1 MAQVKFY
8 RGGQTAS
15 LPNTIEDGAIY
26 ILDNGDNSG
35 ELYTDIGNQRI
46 KVGTGQSSIVIKT
59 TQEWRA
65 ENPKTIS
72 KLGNIY
78 IFSDARAYQ
87 EDYEENG
94 ETLTRTVTVPGIK
107 IGDGQTYVVDLPFST
122 ITTEQ
127 INFWNNKVNCYLETE
142 YNEQGNQENLVFTR
156 TF

>member
-1 MAQVKFY
+1 MAQIKFY

-26 ILDNGDNSG
+26 VLDNGDTSG
-35 ELYTDIGNQRI
+35 EIYTDINNQRI
-46 KVGTGQSSIVIKT
+46 KIGTGQSSIVVKT

-72 KLGNIY
+72 KSGTIY
-78 IFSDARAYQ
+78 VFSDARSY
-87 EDYEENG
+87 EEEYEENG

-107 IGDGQTYVVDLPFST
+107 IGDGQAYVIDLPFST
-122 ITTEQ
+122 VTAEQ

-142 YNEQGNQENLVFTR
+142 YNIQGNEENLVFTR
-156 TF
+156 DF